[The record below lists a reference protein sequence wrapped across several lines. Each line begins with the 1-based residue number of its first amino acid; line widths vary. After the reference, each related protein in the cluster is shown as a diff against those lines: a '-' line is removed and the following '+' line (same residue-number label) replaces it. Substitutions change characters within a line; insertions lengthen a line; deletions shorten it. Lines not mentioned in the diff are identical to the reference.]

1 MIKRILIAVVVL
13 ALIAATVFKLM
24 ANKEAMEHKAAQ
36 AAIKNELIT
45 VKVVR
50 AEKQRFSR
58 DITVNGKFEPVR
70 EVRVM
75 SESQGKVLSLNV
87 KEGSSVREGQT
98 LATVESEA
106 LQNDLALVNE
116 SLAKAKQDLA
126 RYETLAAGGAAPAA
140 QLDDLKLAVKNYE
153 SRIKSI
159 SLMLDKTR
167 VTAPI
172 GGVINALL
180 IERGS
185 ALMPGAPVADIV
197 DISRLE
203 LTVYLSE
210 YELLTI
216 KQGQQVAVTAAVLE
230 GQQVNGSV
238 TFIGVKADAA
248 GKFPVKVQ
256 IPNSGR
262 SLLRAGMEGSARFA
276 AREQQEG
283 MLIPRTA
290 IYGSLEAPQVF
301 VVTADSRLNLQPV
314 AISGEYNGQVLVRS
328 GLNTGDAI
336 VDGGLDNLNHGMQ
349 VQTLAAT
356 AGL

>member
-13 ALIAATVFKLM
+13 ALIAATVFKLL

-50 AEKQRFSR
+50 ADKQRFSR
-58 DITVNGKFEPVR
+58 DFTVSGKFEPVR

-75 SESQGKVLSLNV
+75 AEAQGKVLSLNV

-153 SRIKSI
+153 SRIKSLD
-159 SLMLDKTR
+159 LMLDKTR

-172 GGVINALL
+172 GGVINQLL

-210 YELLTI
+210 YELLAV
-216 KQGQQVAVTAAVLE
+216 KQGQQVEVTAAVLE
-230 GQQVNGSV
+230 GRPASGTVS
-238 TFIGVKADAA
+238 FIGVKADAA
-248 GKFPVKVQ
+248 GKFPVKIQ
-256 IPNSGR
+256 IPNGG
-262 SLLRAGMEGSARFA
+262 LLRAGMEGSARFVS
-276 AREQQEG
+276 REQQEG
-283 MLIPRTA
+283 ILIPRTA

-301 VVTADSRLNLQPV
+301 VVTADSRLSLQPV

-336 VDGGLDNLNHGMQ
+336 VDGGLDNLNSGMQ
-349 VQTLAAT
+349 VQTLEAT